1 MITSFLFLISG
12 ATTLILQVAW
22 TKELSYLL
30 GNTLYAVST
39 VVAAFMCGLGLG
51 AWLAARLAP
60 RWKRPLQ
67 VYATMEFAIAVFGAL
82 SIPALRNM
90 ERVFGWIYGA
100 VDPAAGIFLLI
111 RFVLVF
117 AALAPAVT
125 LMGMTSAGH
134 NGYAQAGA
142 KKATKDRRA
151 GSTESNTLGAMLGT
165 FVAGF
170 LIVPKFGLLGSCLI
184 AAALDGIVA
193 AAAWRWG
200 IRMGE
205 VADIRKKTDKTL
217 WTTGMWLVAIA
228 YAVSGAIAMVYEVGW
243 FRLLGLVLGPSVD
256 TFAVFSESTSRD

>member
-39 VVAAFMCGLGLG
+39 VVAAFMCGLRLG

-117 AALAPAVT
+117 AAVAPAVT
-125 LMGMTSAGH
+125 LMGMTLPVVTGTLGQARRKLRRIGGLAVRNEYRRRNAWNFCRRFFNRTEIWSSRILPDCGSAGR
-134 NGYAQAGA
+134 NRCRSCVAMGQPDGRSRRYPQE
-142 KKATKDRRA
+142 DR
-151 GSTESNTLGAMLGT
+151 
-165 FVAGF
+165 
-170 LIVPKFGLLGSCLI
+170 
-184 AAALDGIVA
+184 
-193 AAAWRWG
+193 
-200 IRMGE
+200 
-205 VADIRKKTDKTL
+205 
-217 WTTGMWLVAIA
+217 
-228 YAVSGAIAMVYEVGW
+228 
-243 FRLLGLVLGPSVD
+243 
-256 TFAVFSESTSRD
+256 